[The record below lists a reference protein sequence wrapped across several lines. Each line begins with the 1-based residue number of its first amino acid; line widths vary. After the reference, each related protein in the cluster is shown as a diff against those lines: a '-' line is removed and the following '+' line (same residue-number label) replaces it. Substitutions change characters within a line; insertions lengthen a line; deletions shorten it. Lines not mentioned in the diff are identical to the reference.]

1 MKEKSGLVEKEIE
14 TLTQK
19 IEGIAALQRE
29 LADLKLELKG
39 LKLFLGRIHPEFKT
53 QYLEIMR
60 KIKD

>member
-19 IEGIAALQRE
+19 VEGIAALQRE